1 MAARPP
7 PLQSSTSGVIS
18 TGGDTVSR
26 PKGGVPD
33 CVEPTL
39 LVSPLVG
46 VGPKEVPLGLG
57 HSKTGK
63 NSSGA
68 SVVTATCVSRVST
81 AHEPFKSNNN
91 NTGAENAALLHD
103 TVHDAAQQC
112 DAHGTVSHQGRCQT
126 TDCLALTCTRLAGSL
141 SLL

>member
-1 MAARPP
+1 MAAHPP
-7 PLQSSTSGVIS
+7 PLQFSISGVVS
-18 TGGDTVSR
+18 AGGDAVSG

-39 LVSPLVG
+39 LVGPLVG

-57 HSKTGK
+57 HSKKGK

-68 SVVTATCVSRVST
+68 PVVTATCICSVST
-81 AHEPFKSNNN
+81 AHEPLMSNND
-91 NTGAENAALLHD
+91 NTGAEHAVLLHD

-112 DAHGTVSHQGRCQT
+112 DAHGTVSHQ
-126 TDCLALTCTRLAGSL
+126 
-141 SLL
+141 